1 MLPDA
6 PSYGGGS
13 NQDDHLGSYSHMWW
27 LNKRD
32 RTGALLFPSAPED
45 AFAAIG
51 YGGEKVLMVVPSLD
65 MVISWNTESLTRAP
79 MLSIGRQQMD
89 DVLKILF
96 SAVK

>member
-6 PSYGGGS
+6 PSYGGGK
-13 NQDDHLGSYSHMWW
+13 NQEDHLGCYSYMWW

-32 RTGALLFPSAPED
+32 RTGALFFPSAPED

-51 YGGEKVLMVVPSLD
+51 FGGERVLMVVPSLD
-65 MVISWNTESLTRAP
+65 MVISWNTRQDPGRP
-79 MLSIGRQQMD
+79 MLNIGRKEMD
-89 DVLKILF
+89 AALKILF